1 MNFFIK
7 KILLYSFKILFHV
20 DNQTTPFKCYFGIF
34 SNSIKSEG
42 VWAKGTSSDSGT
54 TMARVLRFLAV
65 LLAVVAVV
73 NAETFE
79 DNADN
84 PEEVAAKSELLNL
97 NEGLENPAD
106 QVEYKGMKMD
116 LFFKKLFK
124 KIRQ

>member
-1 MNFFIK
+1 
-7 KILLYSFKILFHV
+7 
-20 DNQTTPFKCYFGIF
+20 
-34 SNSIKSEG
+34 
-42 VWAKGTSSDSGT
+42 
-54 TMARVLRFLAV
+54 MARVLRFLAV

-79 DNADN
+79 DNGDN

-106 QVEYKGMKMD
+106 QVEYKGMKVD

>member
-1 MNFFIK
+1 MVK
-7 KILLYSFKILFHV
+7 V
-20 DNQTTPFKCYFGIF
+20 Q
-34 SNSIKSEG
+34 
-42 VWAKGTSSDSGT
+42 
-54 TMARVLRFLAV
+54 RFLAV

-73 NAETFE
+73 NAETFG

-106 QVEYKGMKMD
+106 HVEYKGMKID
-116 LFFKKLFK
+116 LFFKNFFK

>member
-1 MNFFIK
+1 
-7 KILLYSFKILFHV
+7 
-20 DNQTTPFKCYFGIF
+20 
-34 SNSIKSEG
+34 
-42 VWAKGTSSDSGT
+42 
-54 TMARVLRFLAV
+54 MARVLRFLAV

-84 PEEVAAKSELLNL
+84 PEEVAVKSELLNL

-106 QVEYKGMKMD
+106 QVEYKGMKVD